1 MPSFDFIT
9 ANDRPAL
16 LAIDNP
22 EVLTFAKAALVELG
36 FKVHSIETHEEF
48 PTRFSEIPYE
58 VLIIDEAFGG
68 MTENYTLHTLQQMTM
83 TQRRH
88 NVSLLL
94 GASFETLNSMQAFA
108 QSVHAVVNYSELS
121 LLPQLVQK
129 SIADNNLFLQ
139 TFRETGKRVV
149 QMRLGQAGA

>member
-1 MPSFDFIT
+1 MASFDFIT

-16 LAIDNP
+16 LAIDNQ
-22 EVLTFAKAALVELG
+22 EVLAFAKAALTELG

-68 MTENYTLHTLQQMTM
+68 LAENYTLHTLQGMAM
-83 TQRRH
+83 SHRRH
-88 NVSLLL
+88 CVALLL
-94 GASFETLNSMQAFA
+94 GGTFETLNSMHAFA
-108 QSVHAVVNYSELS
+108 NSVHAVVNYSELN

-129 SIADNNLFLQ
+129 AVADNNLFLQ